1 MDTTTIIVI
10 VALAAIL
17 LVAFGLIW
25 WATRARQSSNLRSTF
40 GSEYERTVEET
51 GDRREAERELRRR
64 QERVERLRI
73 VPLSYEDVERYS
85 GEWRVV
91 QARFVDNPKSALK
104 EADDLVGNV
113 MEKRGY
119 PVNDF
124 EQRAADVSVDHPDV
138 VTNYRTG
145 HEIARR
151 DDATTEEMR
160 QAMQHYRALFDD
172 LLQTAE
178 VRR

>member
-1 MDTTTIIVI
+1 MDTTTVIVI

-25 WATRARQSSNLRSTF
+25 WASRSKQTSNLRSSF
-40 GSEYERTVEET
+40 GSEYDRTVEET
-51 GDRREAERELRRR
+51 GDRRQAERELRER
-64 QERVERLRI
+64 QQRVERLHI

-91 QARFVDNPKSALK
+91 QAHFVDSPKSALK
-104 EADDLVGNV
+104 EADDLVGKV
-113 MEKRGY
+113 MDKRGY
-119 PVNDF
+119 PVGDF
-124 EQRAADVSVDHPDV
+124 EQKAADVSVDHPDV
-138 VTNYRTG
+138 VTNYRTA

-178 VRR
+178 ARR